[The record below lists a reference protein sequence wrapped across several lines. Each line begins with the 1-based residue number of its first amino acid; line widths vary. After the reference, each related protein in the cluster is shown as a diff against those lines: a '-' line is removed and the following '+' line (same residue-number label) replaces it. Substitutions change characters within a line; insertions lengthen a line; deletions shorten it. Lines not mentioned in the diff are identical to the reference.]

1 MMFDYFG
8 MSYKDSDYTIVI
20 TLVCWDKCMN
30 FGAETRLGGGV
41 MSTSVFPSTAIAQAP
56 HFDVH
61 WQEGPTKILAT
72 LP

>member
-1 MMFDYFG
+1 MFDYFG
-8 MSYKDSDYTIVI
+8 MSYKDSVDTIAI
-20 TLVCWDKCMN
+20 AIVCWHKCMN
-30 FGAETRLGGGV
+30 FGAETCLGGGV
-41 MSTSVFPSTAIAQAP
+41 MSPFVFPSTALVQAP

>member
-1 MMFDYFG
+1 MFDYFG

-20 TLVCWDKCMN
+20 ALVCCHKCMN
-30 FGAETRLGGGV
+30 FGAETHLGGGV
-41 MSTSVFPSTAIAQAP
+41 MSTFVFLLTAIAQAP